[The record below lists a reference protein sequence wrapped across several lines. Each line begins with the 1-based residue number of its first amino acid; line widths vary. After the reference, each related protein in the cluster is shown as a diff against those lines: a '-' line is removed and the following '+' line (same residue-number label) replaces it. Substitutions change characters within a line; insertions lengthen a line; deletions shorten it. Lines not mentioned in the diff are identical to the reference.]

1 MTRQNVR
8 AKARGLGAELADLRA
23 QAGLTLR
30 EVADLLDW
38 SAPTLSRVENGMR
51 DTTSEEVAALLVVY
65 KITGAKK
72 DRLVHMART
81 IDQPGWWETSAGD
94 LPGQLVALRAFEA
107 KAVKITTF
115 GLTFV
120 PGLLQT
126 EDYTR
131 SLMEAVGVPDN
142 GAIDK
147 WTAVRLGRQEILSR
161 RNPPVLHTIID
172 EAALNR
178 TFGGP
183 GVMAEQARHIV
194 QMAAKPNVTVQVLR
208 RPDHP
213 AVSGSFHILEFPPPA
228 KAFVHLEHFGSSLFL
243 DEPEDVGSF
252 QTLTATVTGMAL
264 DRTSSQDF
272 MAHLARRYEAEAEGH
287 RDGRGYPG
295 VAHVQLQRED
305 RMRRSGSTAVRGRR
319 T

>member
-115 GLTFV
+115 GLTLA

-126 EDYTR
+126 DSYAR
-131 SLMEAVGVPDN
+131 AVMRTAGVPD
-142 GAIDK
+142 GSMDK
-147 WTAVRLGRQEILSR
+147 RAAARRGRQEILSR
-161 RNPPVLHTIID
+161 RNPPMFQAIID
-172 EAALNR
+172 EGALTR
-178 TFGGP
+178 TIGGP
-183 GVMAEQARHIV
+183 AIMAEQVRHIV
-194 QMAAKPNVTVQVLR
+194 RMAAKPNVNVQVLR
-208 RPDHP
+208 NPDHP
-213 AVSGSFHILEFPPPA
+213 AVGGSYHILEFPPPA
-228 KAFVHLEHFGSSLFL
+228 QAFVHLEHFASSLFL
-243 DEPEDVGSF
+243 DEPDDVGSF
-252 QTLTATVTGMAL
+252 QTLTATVAGMAL
-264 DRTSSQDF
+264 DSRSSQEF
-272 MAHLARRYEAEAEGH
+272 MAHLARRYQAEAKGH
-287 RDGRGYPG
+287 LDGRGSPG
-295 VAHVQLQRED
+295 VAHI
-305 RMRRSGSTAVRGRR
+305 
-319 T
+319 